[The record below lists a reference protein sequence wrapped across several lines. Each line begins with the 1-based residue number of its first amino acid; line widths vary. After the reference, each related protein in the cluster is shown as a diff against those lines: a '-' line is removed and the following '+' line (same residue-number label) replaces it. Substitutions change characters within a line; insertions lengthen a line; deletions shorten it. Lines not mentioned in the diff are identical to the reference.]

1 MKTISKI
8 KYADYDIIWSTEA
21 GLNLMGTEVKHIRLR
36 RPTINNCYCVIIRGS
51 VFLKNLFDRLIPLL
65 LHKNQIKK
73 IVGLYSKTRRILI
86 IDHLYDN
93 NSYIKVN
100 FVVGE
105 KMQKEDKRKM
115 LIKKDEKRRM
125 KNDF

>member
-8 KYADYDIIWSTEA
+8 KYVDYNVIWSREA
-21 GLNLMGTEVKHIRLR
+21 GLSLMGTEVKYIRLYK
-36 RPTINNCYCVIIRGS
+36 PTINNCYCVIIRNHI
-51 VFLKNLFDRLIPLL
+51 FIKNLFDRLIPLL
-65 LHKNQIKK
+65 LHKSEIKK

-93 NSYIKVN
+93 KSYIKVN

-105 KMQKEDKRKM
+105 KMYREDKRKI
-115 LIKKDEKRRM
+115 LIKKEEKRRM